1 MLKAKKLN
9 IHTIDDPELIHIQKI
24 GFHIMRFYEKEK
36 RNKNKI
42 SIIYFIIKI
51 RFKKQ
56 YLLSIIFEP
65 QDNNK
70 IIIFL

>member
-1 MLKAKKLN
+1 MK
-9 IHTIDDPELIHIQKI
+9 
-24 GFHIMRFYEKEK
+24 KEK